1 MPIATNTAKQWDEL
15 LGHKAYFDN
24 VNSFEYIIE
33 TTLKGKLSPQ
43 QKGLYVE
50 APIISINKDCTEIEL
65 SNANALSDR
74 VKRMMKWMIE
84 TTQPPPSAPKKK
96 HKMVAVTPGTS
107 IPIDRTHTR
116 AAACFSVNDACFYD

>member
-1 MPIATNTAKQWDEL
+1 MLAVRYSIAHHLHLNDDNKEKASIFVHWHHFSTLGWSNSKQKTMPIATNTAKQWDEL

-50 APIISINKDCTEIEL
+50 APIISINKDCTEFEL

-74 VKRMMKWMIE
+74 VKRMMK
-84 TTQPPPSAPKKK
+84 
-96 HKMVAVTPGTS
+96 
-107 IPIDRTHTR
+107 
-116 AAACFSVNDACFYD
+116 